1 MADLR
6 VHSPARRTRVRL
18 RGEALRKSAHLKAI
32 RSAAAPTVAA
42 LGLFECARRRAAT
55 LFARSRSASA
65 ALPRQARRY
74 AASGCVACV
83 STPLRRGA
91 SCHTCVSARLTRTVP
106 RPRRSA
112 CSSGRVTPVRSSIA
126 ERECF
131 MSSPAKHRLLATASS
146 LFGSRHTG
154 GSGDGSTDRRYWESG
169 RPRPRRRRN
178 CIFHKNGIRRGSGA
192 RDSSE
197 PSRANARPSASPAK
211 KEVFVF
217 HQSRRGRLLSQ
228 GSLPPSFAASPTTE
242 GRLTTNH

>member
-1 MADLR
+1 MALLWGTTGVRRGSGARDSSEPAVRPRSGQRYSGFDMADLR
-6 VHSPARRTRVRL
+6 VHSPTRRTRVRL

-112 CSSGRVTPVRSSIA
+112 RSSGRVPPVHSTIA

-131 MSSPAKHRLLATASS
+131 MSSPAEHRLLATASS
-146 LFGSRHTG
+146 LFGARHA
-154 GSGDGSTDRRYWESG
+154 D
-169 RPRPRRRRN
+169 
-178 CIFHKNGIRRGSGA
+178 H
-192 RDSSE
+192 
-197 PSRANARPSASPAK
+197 
-211 KEVFVF
+211 
-217 HQSRRGRLLSQ
+217 
-228 GSLPPSFAASPTTE
+228 
-242 GRLTTNH
+242 